1 MRIIAGKLKGRAFNS
16 PRLPQTHPMSD
27 KIKGALFNMLGDL
40 AGLTV
45 LDAFAGSGAIGFEAL
60 SRGAISVVAIDV
72 DRHAQQTIASN
83 AQLLG
88 VENLITVVRADADTW
103 LSRTDSSF
111 DVVVL
116 DPPYDKPQL
125 TLLVQIANCTK
136 PGGIVVVSLPP
147 KIEVP
152 LGANF
157 KLLRSAAYGGARL
170 WLYRCLPVS
179 LS

>member
-1 MRIIAGKLKGRAFNS
+1 MRIIAGKLKGRIFNS
-16 PRLPQTHPMSD
+16 PRMPQTHPMSD

-60 SRGAISVVAIDV
+60 SRGAVSIVAIDI
-72 DRHAQQTIASN
+72 DRHAQQTITNN

-88 VENLITVVRADADTW
+88 VENLITVVRADVSAW
-103 LSRTDSSF
+103 LLRTHSSF

-125 TLLVQIANCTK
+125 PLLVQAANCTK
-136 PGGIVVVSLPP
+136 SNGIVVISLPP
-147 KIEVP
+147 KAEVP
-152 LGANF
+152 LSANF
-157 KLLRSAAYGGARL
+157 QLLRSAAYGDARL
-170 WLYRCLPVS
+170 LLYRCLEMAT
-179 LS
+179 